1 MYIRIIVFME
11 AVFDDADVDRAH
23 NHLLQFNYVGI
34 YMYTSSKQVLCACA
48 SPLFLSWLTELL
60 YLLF

>member
-48 SPLFLSWLTELL
+48 SPLFLS
-60 YLLF
+60 